1 MTGAMVNRL
10 PESVSDLPTALANNA
25 TTGAAS
31 TGKTKTAAK
40 ITTTTT
46 KTKV

>member
-1 MTGAMVNRL
+1 MVNRL
-10 PESVSDLPTALANNA
+10 PETVTDLPIAFSKSA
-25 TTGAAS
+25 TTGAAD